1 MFGRI
6 NVVYFHDIKKHVA
19 QKVVSLDKCSKLSVM
34 AEAAILHLL
43 SGHFLFPYCYGFQRP
58 NMIFLE
64 KLGQFKDDYLD
75 VCIIKTIIGKCQV
88 SKYQW
93 VSISRQDLE
102 GISFLHQLTILHN
115 DIKADNVILWGELRT
130 AVTIIDFGKIIL
142 LSNLLKYSLNHAERM
157 KYKIYHKHLAYEL
170 RNETNTYQSVLADI
184 YSIGYMLQ
192 LVGAFE
198 KFDFFENVGKQM
210 KSRRPIR
217 RMSIDAEDKELDKF
231 IQSYTFC

>member
-1 MFGRI
+1 MQRKRRILTVCDTIISWPPSLEETCYSTVHHSHFCGVFGRI

-43 SGHFLFPYCYGFQRP
+43 SGHFLFPCCYGFQRP

-102 GISFLHQLTILHN
+102 GISFLHQLTILNN
-115 DIKADNVILWGELRT
+115 DIKADNVILLGEFRT
-130 AVTIIDFGKIIL
+130 AK
-142 LSNLLKYSLNHAERM
+142 
-157 KYKIYHKHLAYEL
+157 
-170 RNETNTYQSVLADI
+170 
-184 YSIGYMLQ
+184 
-192 LVGAFE
+192 
-198 KFDFFENVGKQM
+198 
-210 KSRRPIR
+210 
-217 RMSIDAEDKELDKF
+217 
-231 IQSYTFC
+231 